1 MGERKYISVIL
12 PLKLEWEPCY
22 SIEAKAEVEDRSKV
36 EDRSEVEDRSKVEVR
51 SEVEDRTKVEV
62 GDRVRV
68 KFAQKEYIGVVS
80 KVDVTPDIDPK
91 KIQPIIQVEDGLERI
106 FPEEIELWRQVSD
119 YYLCS
124 IGETYKAA
132 YPVSKTS
139 LEEARAAA
147 KERAVNSKKK
157 ILDSIDAKLVKLQ
170 ERATK
175 KAEQVEKAKE
185 GTKTRLTHS
194 AILERIQEEIKRI
207 EVAKEIAAENLKAV
221 ENGGKP
227 LKSLTGSN
235 STQHLLGDD
244 GFPES
249 ESQEDTIVLSDHQ
262 SKAYQ
267 EAKAAFRKGKP
278 VLLHGVTGSGKTEL
292 YIKLALETLRNG
304 RNVLYLVPEIAL
316 STQLEERLTQHFG
329 ERLMTYHSAE
339 SAASRR
345 ATAEAIRSLKVTKGC
360 EEMSGG
366 KGGEGLKIT
375 KGGEEKNGTKGGEE
389 MNGGKG
395 GEGLKI
401 TKGSEETNRAK
412 DPKETEGAEGAEG
425 AEETEGA
432 KGAEGAEAP
441 EGVKGAEE
449 TYIVLGT
456 RSSLFLPHHNLG
468 LIIVDEE
475 HDSSYKQDSPAPRYN
490 GRDTAL
496 ILSVMHKGNI
506 ILGSATPSLEEMYNC
521 LTDRHVMVSL
531 TERYHG
537 SESADI
543 EIIDTRAERRKRGM
557 EGNFS
562 RKLIEH
568 IRRTLS
574 EGGQAM
580 ILRSRRAWAPAMQCE
595 SCGDIPKC
603 PHCNVSL
610 TQHKQGMMVC
620 HYCGYK
626 AIYTGQCAKCQ
637 GPLKSLGA
645 GTQKIEEEA
654 AALFPEAVIA
664 RLDSDSAQNK
674 AYEAKVIKEFSQ
686 GKIDILIGTQ
696 MLTKGFDFSN
706 LKLVAVI
713 AADTMLGMQ
722 DFRADEK
729 AMQLLEQFRGRSGRR
744 DEKGLC
750 VIQTS
755 QPEHPVY
762 KRLANGEFVN
772 EDLLAERQDFNF
784 PPYTRIVELTIKDIY
799 EDRVERMSK
808 KLAMHILQ
816 HSGIRN
822 EGSGLIGSPIVGP
835 YAPVVDKIADQYIRT
850 IRISLKKD
858 RNLRTTKERIKEA
871 VLSFE
876 KVEKYTNHISI
887 NVDPA

>member
-22 SIEAKAEVEDRSKV
+22 SIEAKAEVEDRS
-36 EDRSEVEDRSKVEVR
+36 EVEVR
-51 SEVEDRTKVEV
+51 SEVEDRSKVEV

-194 AILERIQEEIKRI
+194 AILERIQEEIKRT

-267 EAKAAFRKGKP
+267 EAKAAFGKGKP

-360 EEMSGG
+360 EEMNGG
-366 KGGEGLKIT
+366 
-375 KGGEEKNGTKGGEE
+375 KGGEEKNGTKGCEE

-395 GEGLKI
+395 GEGLKV
-401 TKGSEETNRAK
+401 TKGSEETNGAK
-412 DPKETEGAEGAEG
+412 DPK
-425 AEETEGA
+425 ETEGA

-441 EGVKGAEE
+441 EGAKGAEE
-449 TYIVLGT
+449 TYIALGT

-645 GTQKIEEEA
+645 GTQKIEGEA

-762 KRLANGEFVN
+762 KRLANGEFAN

>member
-22 SIEAKAEVEDRSKV
+22 SIEAKAEVEDRSEVENRSKV
-36 EDRSEVEDRSKVEVR
+36 EDRS
-51 SEVEDRTKVEV
+51 KVEV

-194 AILERIQEEIKRI
+194 AILERIQEEIKRT

-267 EAKAAFRKGKP
+267 EAKAAFGKGKP

-360 EEMSGG
+360 EEM
-366 KGGEGLKIT
+366 
-375 KGGEEKNGTKGGEE
+375 
-389 MNGGKG
+389 NGGKG
-395 GEGLKI
+395 GEGLKV
-401 TKGSEETNRAK
+401 TKGCEEMNGGK
-412 DPKETEGAEGAEG
+412 DPKETEGAE
-425 AEETEGA
+425 
-432 KGAEGAEAP
+432 
-441 EGVKGAEE
+441 GAEE

-645 GTQKIEEEA
+645 GTQKIEGEA